1 MIAPLFI
8 LKFNLQG
15 WELYIDGSLEINGKL
30 NVKLYEAM
38 LRYKQMYEN
47 SLLQLF
53 AKSGRAAGLSAKQR
67 VQNGLDS
74 SNSSSGLLKK

>member
-8 LKFNLQG
+8 LRFNLQG
-15 WELYIDGSLEINGKL
+15 QELYIDGSLEINSKL
-30 NVKLYEAM
+30 NVKLHEAM
-38 LRYKQMYEN
+38 LWYKQMYEN

-67 VQNGLDS
+67 VQNGPDS
-74 SNSSSGLLKK
+74 SNSSSDLLKK

>member
-1 MIAPLFI
+1 MIAPLSI
-8 LKFNLQG
+8 LRFNLQG
-15 WELYIDGSLEINGKL
+15 QELYIDGSLEINGKL
-30 NVKLYEAM
+30 NGKLYEAM
-38 LRYKQMYEN
+38 LWYKQMYEN

-74 SNSSSGLLKK
+74 SNSSSDLLKK

>member
-38 LRYKQMYEN
+38 L
-47 SLLQLF
+47 
-53 AKSGRAAGLSAKQR
+53 
-67 VQNGLDS
+67 
-74 SNSSSGLLKK
+74 